1 MKLICDS
8 SAFAK
13 RYVLEDGSENLDLL
27 LQRASQ
33 LALCTLL
40 VPEIISGLNRRRR
53 EQILSPDNYRTIKR
67 NLMEDVHDAIVLQ
80 ITPAVISNSVK
91 LLENNTLRAMDALHI
106 ACALE
111 WQAELFATADRRQL
125 NAAQNAGLLTEY
137 IGQQDGCT

>member
-13 RYVLEDGSENLDLL
+13 RYVLEDGSKTLDHL

-33 LALCTLL
+33 LALCTIV
-40 VPEIISGLNRRRR
+40 VPEIISGLNQRRR
-53 EQILSPDNYRTIKR
+53 EQCLSSDDYRTIKR

-80 ITPAVISNSVK
+80 ITPSVISHSVS
-91 LLENNTLRAMDALHI
+91 LLENNTLRTMDALHI

-111 WQAELFATADRRQL
+111 WRAEIFATADRRQL
-125 NAAQNAGLLTEY
+125 NAAKNAGLPTEY
-137 IGQQDGCT
+137 IGHQDGCT

>member
-1 MKLICDS
+1 LS
-8 SAFAK
+8 PEPG
-13 RYVLEDGSENLDLL
+13 LEDGSEILDHL

-33 LALCTLL
+33 LALCTIV

-53 EQILSPDNYRTIKR
+53 EQILSSDDYRTIKK

-80 ITPAVISNSVK
+80 ITPAVVSHSVS

-106 ACALE
+106 ACAME
-111 WQAELFATADRRQL
+111 WQADLFATADTRQL

-137 IGQQDGCT
+137 IGKQDGCT

>member
-13 RYVLEDGSENLDLL
+13 RYVLEDGSEILDHL

-33 LALCTLL
+33 LALCTIV

-53 EQILSPDNYRTIKR
+53 EQILLSDDYRTIKR

-80 ITPAVISNSVK
+80 ITPSVISHSVS

-137 IGQQDGCT
+137 IGQQA

>member
-1 MKLICDS
+1 MKLVCDS

-13 RYVLEDGSENLDLL
+13 RYVLEDGSETLDHL

-33 LALCTLL
+33 LALCTIV

-53 EQILSPDNYRTIKR
+53 EQILSSDDYRTIKR

-80 ITPAVISNSVK
+80 VTPSVISHSVG
-91 LLENNTLRAMDALHI
+91 LLEKNTLRAMDVLHI

-111 WQAELFATADRRQL
+111 WPAELFATADRRQL

-137 IGQQDGCT
+137 IGQQDGRT

>member
-13 RYVLEDGSENLDLL
+13 RYVLEDGSETLAHL
-27 LQRASQ
+27 LQRTSQ
-33 LALCTLL
+33 LALCTIV

-53 EQILSPDNYRTIKR
+53 EQILSSDDYRKIKR

-80 ITPAVISNSVK
+80 ITPSVIARSVG
-91 LLENNTLRAMDALHI
+91 LLETNTLRAMDALHI

-111 WQAELFATADRRQL
+111 WQADLFATADRRQL
-125 NAAQNAGLLTEY
+125 NAAQNAGLFTEY
-137 IGQQDGCT
+137 IGQ